1 MGNIDDAVSITIAI
15 LIVLTGKMDYLHPKH
30 LLIMAFPVGFVQ
42 EQRSEKS
49 LEALNKL
56 VPHYCHLI
64 RDGRSQKVLA
74 NELVPGDL
82 VAFSV
87 GDRIPAD
94 VRIVAA
100 VHLEIDESSLT
111 GETRAASKNT
121 QPCVAANLGLGESVA
136 LAERTCVAYMGTL
149 VRNGRYIVHHCVLST
164 DI

>member
-1 MGNIDDAVSITIAI
+1 M
-15 LIVLTGKMDYLHPKH
+15 
-30 LLIMAFPVGFVQ
+30 Q

-56 VPHYCHLI
+56 VPHYCHLT
-64 RDGRSQKVLA
+64 RDGRSQNVLA

-82 VAFSV
+82 VTFSV

-94 VRIVAA
+94 VRIIAA

-111 GETRAASKNT
+111 GETRPASKNT
-121 QPCVAANLGLGESVA
+121 QPCDAPNLGPGESVA

-149 VRNGRYIVHHCVLST
+149 VRNGMFIALRPLFVSNVINTGHGKGIVIATGKDTEFGVIFSMMQDVSGCL
-164 DI
+164 I